1 MPEKRKR
8 ISEADKLKAENEA
21 WLDHTEAV
29 KKAKT
34 KRAADDAEEETKRLA
49 RMAENRAVLA
59 VSGERGDGNFYIS
72 FVQMGQGDCAIM
84 TTPAGNT
91 LMVDCGSD
99 ATEADREPYDPK
111 TEGTDRSAAQSRKYL
126 ERIRGVIHHPRHLGK
141 AKQLDYLIF
150 THPNTDHYN
159 KIDDGLYTGTLV
171 NEETGVKINTY
182 LGIGVL
188 YHSDDTTAYSLQIDG
203 DNLTGWLLQRMN
215 DNPSLTRRVT
225 LMHEVTRPGAA
236 KKGKAVK
243 KTASDVVAAGSLD
256 TDNFEVDSV
265 ESPTEEANLAGIT
278 ETIVSTVNGGRVASA
293 ATPTVGRLDAQG
305 GYVIHTETDCTVTLL
320 AAGVRYNYRNDPSDF
335 TNRGSVITL
344 VEVFGKK
351 ILICGDGTTSTEQYI
366 RYDRLKR
373 ATESDRVKNLAI
385 LQVGHHGSVTSSH
398 HKFVT
403 GANAEVVVV
412 STGYRVE
419 KDSLPKGKII
429 SRHRNVQVTAGRA
442 AKDHEIGMWVT
453 GKGNHYFLT
462 PLPTAKVPLY
472 TTGTNGSLCFKI
484 DKTTRAL
491 VFLNEEKKKDGGE

>member
-1 MPEKRKR
+1 MPQKRR
-8 ISEADKLKAENEA
+8 RSISEADRLLAESES
-21 WLDHTEAV
+21 WLDHAETV

-34 KRAADDAEEETKRLA
+34 KRKADNAAEESKRLA

-59 VSGERGDGNFYIS
+59 APGERGDGNFYIS

-99 ATEADREPYDPK
+99 ATESDREPYDPK
-111 TEGTDRSAAQSRKYL
+111 VDGTDRSAAKSKKYL
-126 ERIRGVIHHPRHLGK
+126 ERIRGVIHHPRHLGR
-141 AKQLDYLIF
+141 ARQLDYLIF

-159 KIDDGLYTGTLV
+159 KIDDGLYTGTV
-171 NEETGVKINTY
+171 TDEKTGVRINTY

-188 YHSDDTTAYSLQIDG
+188 YHSDETAAYSLQIG
-203 DNLTGWLLQRMN
+203 SDNLTGWLLQRMD
-215 DNPSLTRRVT
+215 DNPSLTRKVL
-225 LMHEVTRPGAA
+225 LMHTVTRPSAP

-243 KTASDVVAAGSLD
+243 KTTPGVLAAGSLD
-256 TDNFEVDSV
+256 ADNFEVDSL
-265 ESPTEEANLAGIT
+265 ESAAEEANLAGIT
-278 ETIVSTVNGGRVASA
+278 ETIVSTVNGDEVASA
-293 ATPTVGRLDAQG
+293 ATPTVGRLDARG

-320 AAGVRYNYRNDPSDF
+320 AAGVHYNYRNDPSDF

-366 RYDRLKR
+366 RYERLER

-398 HKFVT
+398 HKFVA
-403 GANAEVVVV
+403 GANAEFVVV

-419 KDSLPKGKII
+419 KDSLPKGRII
-429 SRHRNVQVTAGRA
+429 SRHRNVQNAAGRT
-442 AKDHEIGMWVT
+442 AKDHEIGMWVSGSGT
-453 GKGNHYFLT
+453 HYFLT

-484 DKTTRAL
+484 DKATRAL
-491 VFLNEEKKKDGGE
+491 VFLNEEKKDGGE